1 MPEVTYYIALPFV
14 TSENGIAAGT
24 AFECFNSAAVVKRAK
39 ALSRRTGNVGA
50 VAFSRTLNPKTG
62 DCSDPR
68 VIKVFG
74 DVPDDLRGVA
84 GSG

>member
-1 MPEVTYYIALPFV
+1 MPEVTYYVALPFV
-14 TSENGIAAGT
+14 ASDNGIAAGT
-24 AFECFNSAAVVKRAK
+24 PFECFNSAAVVKRAR
-39 ALSRRTGNVGA
+39 ALSRKAGNVGV

-62 DCSDPR
+62 ECSDPT